1 MENNA
6 VKPREDLLSFFE
18 NIADHDLH
26 TLFNII
32 HEIKNVL
39 EFESKEEQITFEMFA
54 GLLWRYTAGATM
66 VRGGKHRFLLE
77 DLEDAEE

>member
-1 MENNA
+1 MSGDND
-6 VKPREDLLSFFE
+6 RRDLISFFE
-18 NIADHDLH
+18 NIADHDL
-26 TLFNII
+26 TDLFNII

-66 VRGGKHRFLLE
+66 VREGKHRVFIEETE
-77 DLEDAEE
+77 DE